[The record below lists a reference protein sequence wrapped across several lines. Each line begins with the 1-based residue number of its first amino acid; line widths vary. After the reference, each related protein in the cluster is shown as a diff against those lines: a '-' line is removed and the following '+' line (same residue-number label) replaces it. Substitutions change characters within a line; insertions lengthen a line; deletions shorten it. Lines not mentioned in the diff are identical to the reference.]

1 MFEHISE
8 SEKLLHENELG
19 IIMQCINCKKIAI
32 IINNIFYN
40 CSEED
45 YNKIYQTI
53 QKIDQNLD
61 DYIFEIA
68 EKKYIIIDT
77 ALENV
82 NLIFDLNQFEQLTEL
97 FSQSKYMINVH
108 NLIS

>member
-8 SEKLLHENELG
+8 SENLLHENEFG
-19 IIMQCINCKKIAI
+19 IIVQCVYCKKIAI
-32 IINNIFYN
+32 VINNIFYS
-40 CSEED
+40 CSEKD
-45 YNKIYQTI
+45 YNNLYQTI

-61 DYIFEIA
+61 NYIFEIA
-68 EKKYIIIDT
+68 EKKYVIIDT
-77 ALENV
+77 VFKNI

-97 FSQSKYMINVH
+97 FSQSKYMIQVH

>member
-8 SEKLLHENELG
+8 SENLLHENELG
-19 IIMQCINCKKIAI
+19 IVVQCINCKKIAI
-32 IINNIFYN
+32 IINSILYN
-40 CSEED
+40 CTIEE
-45 YNKIYQTI
+45 YNNLYQTI
-53 QKIDQNLD
+53 QKVDQNLV

-82 NLIFDLNQFEQLTEL
+82 NLIFDLNQFEQLTDL
-97 FSQSKYMINVH
+97 FSQSNYMINIH
-108 NLIS
+108 NLIN

>member
-1 MFEHISE
+1 MSEHISE

-19 IIMQCINCKKIAI
+19 IIVQCLNCKKIAI
-32 IINNIFYN
+32 VINNIFYN
-40 CSEED
+40 CSEKD
-45 YNKIYQTI
+45 YNNLYQTI

-61 DYIFEIA
+61 NYIFEIA
-68 EKKYIIIDT
+68 EKKYVIIDT
-77 ALENV
+77 ALENI

>member
-1 MFEHISE
+1 MSEHISE
-8 SEKLLHENELG
+8 SEK
-19 IIMQCINCKKIAI
+19 
-32 IINNIFYN
+32 
-40 CSEED
+40 D
-45 YNKIYQTI
+45 YNNLYQTI

-61 DYIFEIA
+61 NYIFEIA
-68 EKKYIIIDT
+68 EKKYVIIDT
-77 ALENV
+77 ALENI